1 MLCCLG
7 ANFTECHR
15 TNSLA
20 FSNFIF
26 QGRSSLLYA
35 SSRNRQA
42 IARILLDEMADIN
55 LQDKL
60 GATPLHRAVGCGH
73 VE

>member
-1 MLCCLG
+1 MKFHL
-7 ANFTECHR
+7 
-15 TNSLA
+15 NSKFFVL
-20 FSNFIF
+20 

-35 SSRNRQA
+35 ASRNRQS
-42 IARILLDEMADIN
+42 IAKMLIDEMADIN

-60 GATPLHRAVGCGH
+60 GATPLHRACGCGH